1 MFNSIFMLYANNIKA
16 GLRPYYHRFQ
26 KRKNALL
33 YGSCAV
39 LLYHRVTRLES
50 DPQLLSVSPEN
61 FQAHLELLREK
72 YKVLSAEEFSHHF
85 TTGKRFPKKAVFL
98 TFDDGYADN
107 HLEARP
113 ILESM
118 QMQALFYISTWFI
131 EHQKEYWWDE
141 LEHLLLV
148 PSELPNDLAATEEG
162 VTIYVKRGQTESI
175 HGTYAM
181 LCERLKQL
189 SFEQRENVLQ
199 LLRDQLKYPGLRASH
214 RPMSVAELKAFATSA
229 SVAIGAHT
237 EHHPSLGYLSAEDQR
252 REILTSADQL
262 EKWLGK
268 RPDYFSYPFGT
279 GADYNET
286 SISICTE
293 AGFKHTAA
301 NYPGLVHKKSPRH
314 AFPRFLVRD
323 WNKAEFEKQLHAFFN
338 S

>member
-1 MFNSIFMLYANNIKA
+1 
-16 GLRPYYHRFQ
+16 
-26 KRKNALL
+26 
-33 YGSCAV
+33 
-39 LLYHRVTRLES
+39 
-50 DPQLLSVSPEN
+50 
-61 FQAHLELLREK
+61 
-72 YKVLSAEEFSHHF
+72 
-85 TTGKRFPKKAVFL
+85 
-98 TFDDGYADN
+98 
-107 HLEARP
+107 
-113 ILESM
+113 
-118 QMQALFYISTWFI
+118 
-131 EHQKEYWWDE
+131 
-141 LEHLLLV
+141 
-148 PSELPNDLAATEEG
+148 
-162 VTIYVKRGQTESI
+162 
-175 HGTYAM
+175 
-181 LCERLKQL
+181 
-189 SFEQRENVLQ
+189 
-199 LLRDQLKYPGLRASH
+199 
-214 RPMSVAELKAFATSA
+214 MSVAELKAFATSP

-252 REILTSADQL
+252 HEILTSADQL